1 MNPLLRKVALF
12 VLLLVP
18 LFLVCFL
25 LYLAVLPTYQRVLLA
40 TTNAVTLRLDPATE
54 LVQRHD
60 GGWRGYVFSPEAGRK
75 EMRGWDKTTV
85 HLLLL
90 SLVALP
96 ALLLSTPAPLGT
108 RFRLML
114 LSLPLILVIHVLMS
128 IVLTRATYCLRE
140 APGTFHCLW
149 ALRLVY
155 TSGQL
160 GSAAL
165 WVLLTWR
172 YWFPRPTGEPDAV

>member
-1 MNPLLRKVALF
+1 
-12 VLLLVP
+12 LLLFVP
-18 LFLVCFL
+18 LFILCFA
-25 LYLAVLPTYQRVLLA
+25 LYLAILPTYQCVLLA
-40 TTNAVTLRLDPATE
+40 TSNAVTLRMDPATE
-54 LVQRHD
+54 LVQRAD
-60 GGWRGYVFSPEAGRK
+60 GGWRGFVFSPEAGRK
-75 EMRGWDKTTV
+75 EMRGWDTTTV
-85 HLLLL
+85 HLVLL

-96 ALLLSTPAPLGT
+96 ALLLATPAPLVT

-114 LSLPLILVIHVLMS
+114 VSLPLIFTIHVLGL
-128 IVLTRATYCLRE
+128 IVLTRAILCLRE

-160 GSAAL
+160 SAAAL

-172 YWFPRPTGEPDAV
+172 YWFARPAGDDRGADPV